1 MIYSISGTVVHK
13 GDRFIV
19 LETAGIGF
27 RVHVLDSYAG
37 GVEVG
42 MSARV
47 VCFLQQDPLT
57 VYGFASEE
65 DLSFFELLNTISGIG
80 PKIAIK
86 IMNAVPVRRLS
97 AYIALE
103 QKEQLAAQAGIS
115 AKTASKIILDLK
127 EKIQKSSGK
136 EAFMESGLIEL
147 ESILSDLGYAQK
159 DIEAIRSQIPTDAV
173 SVEQKVKVAL
183 KLLSVYKHR

>member
-1 MIYSISGTVVHK
+1 MIYSIQGTVVHT
-13 GDRFIV
+13 GERFIV

-27 RVHVLDSYAG
+27 KVHVLDSYAARLELG
-37 GVEVG
+37 K
-42 MSARV
+42 SARV
-47 VCFLQQDPLT
+47 ICFMQQDPLT
-57 VYGFASEE
+57 VYGFQSEE
-65 DLSFFELLNTISGIG
+65 ELSFFELLNTISGIG
-80 PKIAIK
+80 PKIAMK

-103 QKEQLAAQAGIS
+103 QKDQLASQAGIS

-136 EAFMESGLIEL
+136 EAFMESGLVEL

-159 DIEAIRSQIPTDAV
+159 DIEAIRSQIPVDAV

-183 KLLSVYKHR
+183 KLLSAYKRR

>member
-1 MIYSISGTVVHK
+1 MIYSIQGTVVHA
-13 GDRFIV
+13 GERFIV

-27 RVHVLDSYAG
+27 KVHVLDSYTASLELG
-37 GVEVG
+37 KP
-42 MSARV
+42 ARV
-47 VCFLQQDPLT
+47 VCFMQQDPLT
-57 VYGFASEE
+57 VYGFQSEE
-65 DLSFFELLNTISGIG
+65 ELSFFELLNTISGIG
-80 PKIAIK
+80 PKIAMK

-103 QKEQLAAQAGIS
+103 QKDQLASQAGIS

-136 EAFMESGLIEL
+136 EAFMESGLVEL

-159 DIEAIRSQIPTDAV
+159 DIEAIRSQIPVDAV

-183 KLLSVYKHR
+183 KLLSAYKRR